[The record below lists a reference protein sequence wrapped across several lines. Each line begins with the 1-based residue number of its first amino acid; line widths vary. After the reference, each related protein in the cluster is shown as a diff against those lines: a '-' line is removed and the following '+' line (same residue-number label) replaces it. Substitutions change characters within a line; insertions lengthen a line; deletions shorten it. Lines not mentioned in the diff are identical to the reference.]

1 MQPCKF
7 ALGRALVSAALS
19 FAMLLANGAHA
30 ALATLSTPQWDM
42 TYDTTQLTD
51 AGWAVERT
59 YAGVDWGVLIHVA
72 DGASPTATF
81 GTANLSFNFKAQR
94 GPLIYQQFELVP
106 GFEVVTTSTPA
117 GTVFMPYTSSHPP
130 ANAQLTTSYGRETIT
145 VLAEGIEQSSLTK
158 FFLGSV
164 LGSLAQP
171 NGLVLAGPSSEGWA
185 SAPLSPNGSW
195 NLVLTHEVIGSNHLV
210 PSLDQSCVNVFCMPA
225 QRSAVQLH
233 NLFIMIPSHSDVV
246 AVVPEPETY
255 ALMLSGFAMIGWISR
270 RRLRKPGVLISAAR
284 PANCRAC

>member
-1 MQPCKF
+1 MQPYKF

-51 AGWAVERT
+51 AGWAVER
-59 YAGVDWGVLIHVA
+59 AFGGVEWGVLIHIA
-72 DGASPTATF
+72 NGASPTPTF
-81 GTANLSFNFKAQR
+81 GTANLSFNFKTQR
-94 GPLIYQQFELVP
+94 GPLISQQFELVP

-117 GTVFMPYTSSHPP
+117 GTLFMPFTSSFPP

-145 VLAEGIEQSSLTK
+145 VLAEGMEQSSLTR
-158 FFLGSV
+158 LL
-164 LGSLAQP
+164 LGSLPIQ

-210 PSLDQSCVNVFCMPA
+210 PSLDQGCVNVFCMPA
-225 QRSAVQLH
+225 ERSAVQLNH
-233 NLFIMIPSHSDVV
+233 LVITIPSHSDVV